1 MRIALFSPMPPNK
14 SGIADYSDALY
25 AQLRGSAEVTVFSS
39 GAQQYDP
46 AAFDIAVY
54 QVGNN
59 AHHDFVYETALKHPG
74 VVVMHEANLHH
85 LLADLTIKRNDWD
98 GYVAECEFNG
108 GAAALAFAERVRA
121 LDVGPDYEGLPMTKR
136 LLDASLG
143 IVAHS
148 QFVLNETRIQGF
160 AGPVAHIPHGA
171 WIPRTDRNGV
181 RYMLGVDE
189 ATPLVGAF
197 GYIKPYKRI
206 AESLRAL
213 RRMIRLD
220 PRVKMILVGEP
231 HPDFP
236 VEELIRSL
244 GLQEHVRVLGFVEIE
259 KFVDYMGA
267 CDIIL
272 NLRFPTVGE
281 TSGSLLRALGLGRAV
296 VVSDIGSFAEMP
308 DDICLKVPIGPEE
321 EDLIFEFL
329 NILVSRPDLARAMG
343 SRAKQWVETECNWK
357 LAAQRYVSFLEQ
369 IVQSKS

>member
-14 SGIADYSDALY
+14 SGIADYSEALY
-25 AQLRGSAEVTVFSS
+25 AELREAADVTVFSS
-39 GAQQYDP
+39 VAQRYEP
-46 AAFDIAVY
+46 ASFDIAVY

-59 AHHDFVYETALKHPG
+59 VHHDFVYEAALKHPG
-74 VVVMHEANLHH
+74 VVVMHESNLHH
-85 LLADLTIKRNDWD
+85 LLTDLTIKRNDWD

-121 LDVGPDYEGLPMTKR
+121 LEVGPDYEGLPMTKR
-136 LLDASLG
+136 LLNASLG

-148 QFVLNETRIQGF
+148 RFVLNETLGQGY
-160 AGPVAHIPHGA
+160 AGPVARIPHGA
-171 WIPRTDRNGV
+171 WIPQTDRHSV
-181 RYMLGVDE
+181 RFMLGVDE
-189 ATPLVGAF
+189 GTPLIGAF

-213 RRMIRLD
+213 RRMVRLD

-236 VEELIRSL
+236 VEELIRTL
-244 GLQEHVRVLGFVEIE
+244 GLQEHVRVLGFVEID

-296 VVSDIGSFAEMP
+296 VVSDIGSFAELP
-308 DDICLKVPIGPEE
+308 DDICLKVPIGQEE

-329 NILVSRPDLARAMG
+329 NILVSRPDLAQAMG

-357 LAAQRYVSFLEQ
+357 IVAQRYVSFLEQ